1 MILIHKIFNFNAVI
15 IFITAF
21 FLFNFYTYSQ
31 DLNSLKLINNSI
43 NCNYKIDSV
52 FADTS
57 KTLKKNVPIKFKM
70 KKSPLTAVLL
80 SAVLPGAGQF
90 YNQSYWKIPI
100 IGSLVG
106 YFGYEYF
113 RNNSKYL
120 DYKQQYQNSQNEF
133 NPNGDLNLKSL
144 REFYR
149 NQRNDFFWYFMIVY
163 VVNLLDA
170 YVDAHL
176 FDFDVKEEKY
186 STLLLPNKIYSFKFN
201 FIF

>member
-1 MILIHKIFNFNAVI
+1 MIFIHKIFKFNAVI

-21 FLFNFYTYSQ
+21 FLLAVITFSQ
-31 DLNSLKLINNSI
+31 DYNSLKLNNIPNNSY
-43 NCNYKIDSV
+43 YKIDSV
-52 FADTS
+52 LTDTT
-57 KTLKKNVPIKFKM
+57 KTLKKNIPIKFKM

-120 DYKQQYQNSQNEF
+120 DYKQQYQNSQSVF

-176 FDFDVKEEKY
+176 FDFDVKEERY
-186 STLLLPNKIYSFKFN
+186 STVLLPNKIYSFKFN